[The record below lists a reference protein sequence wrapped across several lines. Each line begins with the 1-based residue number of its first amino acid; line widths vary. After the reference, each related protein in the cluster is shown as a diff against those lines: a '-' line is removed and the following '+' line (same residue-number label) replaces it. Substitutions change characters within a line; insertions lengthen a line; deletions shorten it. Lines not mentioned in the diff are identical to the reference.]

1 MVTIMP
7 TPAQEIF
14 LQNYPLRGEQRTRST
29 LSSRPWSL
37 PKWTMPPW
45 PRLDGQ
51 WSLGELL
58 HPDLVALNAWPA
70 AEDALRSLAAA
81 GEATLHI
88 AANQQA
94 LRQPAQP
101 SQGQTVP

>member
-37 PKWTMPPW
+37 PKWTMPLW

-58 HPDLVALNAWPA
+58 HPDLVALSALPA
-70 AEDALRSLAAA
+70 TEYVFRGLTAA
-81 GEATLHI
+81 GEAALHI
-88 AANQQA
+88 ATNQQP